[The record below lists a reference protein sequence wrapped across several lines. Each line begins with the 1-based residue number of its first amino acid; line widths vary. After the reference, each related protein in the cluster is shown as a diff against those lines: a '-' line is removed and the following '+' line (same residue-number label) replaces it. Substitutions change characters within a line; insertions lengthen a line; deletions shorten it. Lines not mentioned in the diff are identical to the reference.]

1 MQRLNIGHVTEYLFS
16 GPVTLLPHRLLLRP
30 RESHGVRIESS
41 LLEIF
46 PAHTVQWKRD
56 VLDNSMALVH
66 FHEASDRLRITSNVV
81 IQHYEDNPFDFLLDD
96 YAVFHPFEYGQA
108 GQEAREVREELTAL
122 APFRQA
128 VYPADQAGVQG
139 WLEGL
144 ALNRPLETL
153 TKLNRL
159 NREIAGRFY
168 YRMREEPGVQS
179 PALTLALNSGSCRD
193 FAALFMEA
201 CRCLGLAS
209 RFVSGYLHAPASEAN
224 SGTTH
229 AWAEVY
235 LPGAGWKGFDPT
247 SGEVV
252 GNHHIATAV
261 ALHPEAIPPVAGSFI
276 GAAGVTP
283 RLLVGV
289 RVNSLEGV

>member
-1 MQRLNIGHVTEYLFS
+1 MQRLNISHVTEYLFF

-41 LLEIF
+41 MLEIY

-56 VLDNSMALVH
+56 VLDNSMALVQ
-66 FHEASDRLRITSNVV
+66 FHEAADRLRISSTVV
-81 IQHYEDNPFDFLLDD
+81 IQHFDDNPFDFLLDD
-96 YAVFHPFEYGQA
+96 SAVFHPFEYGQDR
-108 GQEAREVREELTAL
+108 QDARGPFDERAAL

-128 VYPADQAGVQG
+128 VYPTDQAGVQA

-144 ALNRPLETL
+144 GLNRPQETL
-153 TKLNRL
+153 VKLARL
-159 NREIAGRFY
+159 NREIADRFY

-209 RFVSGYLHAPASEAN
+209 RFVSGYLHAPATEAG

-229 AWAEVY
+229 AWAEAY

-252 GNHHIATAV
+252 GNRHIATAV

-276 GAAGVTP
+276 GNAGVTP
-283 RLLVGV
+283 RLLVTVGV
-289 RVNSLEGV
+289 NRLGEG